1 MKIIITESQY
11 RRISEA
17 IAGYDD
23 FNMMATHGGKIM
35 SHFFGF
41 IKDLMHLF
49 NGINEMLES
58 EKKIS
63 HIDLKENLKE
73 VIDVIDEITDAFKIG
88 FEDFSEKNLIRSGM
102 SLIKSLNRLKQKI
115 QPLTIAGPAIVSND
129 QILNR
134 LEILSTKAVLKLKD
148 FVEEHEKTHNRFMNI
163 LTRNQNRPK
172 RDFN

>member
-11 RRISEA
+11 KRISEA

-35 SHFFGF
+35 THFFGF
-41 IKDLMHLF
+41 IKDLMQLF
-49 NGINEMLES
+49 SGINEMIGFE
-58 EKKIS
+58 EIS
-63 HIDLKENLKE
+63 DIDLKENLRA
-73 VIDVIDEITDAFKIG
+73 VVDVIDEITEAFKIG
-88 FEDFSEKNLIRSGM
+88 FKDFSEKNLIRSGM

-129 QILNR
+129 QILNM
-134 LEILSTKAVLKLKD
+134 LEKLSTNVLLKLKD
-148 FVEEHEKTHNRFMNI
+148 FTEEHEKTHNRFMNI
-163 LTRNQNRPK
+163 LTKNQNRPK

>member
-11 RRISEA
+11 KRISEA

-35 SHFFGF
+35 THFFGF
-41 IKDLMHLF
+41 IKDLMQLF
-49 NGINEMLES
+49 SGINEMIGFE
-58 EKKIS
+58 EIS
-63 HIDLKENLKE
+63 DIDLKENLRA
-73 VIDVIDEITDAFKIG
+73 VVDVIDEITEAFKIG
-88 FEDFSEKNLIRSGM
+88 FKDFSEKNLIRSGM

-129 QILNR
+129 QILNM
-134 LEILSTKAVLKLKD
+134 LEKLSTKAVLKLKD
-148 FVEEHEKTHNRFMNI
+148 FTEEHEKTHYKFMDI